1 MKRLK
6 SFVGIILVIAIVCSL
21 AACGNG
27 KNENT
32 VQDDSGTKGYLSQ
45 EYEEDQLGTP
55 EKEINAQSVYRNL
68 TYTPEMFYGDYRLL
82 GGDDAIKQYCQDMD
96 YIDFNDA
103 SYFNQEGF

>member
-32 VQDDSGTKGYLSQ
+32 VQDDSGTTGYIFL

-55 EKEINAQSVYRNL
+55 GYIFLGHEEDKLGGQRNQYTAQSVYRNL
-68 TYTPEMFYGDYRLL
+68 T
-82 GGDDAIKQYCQDMD
+82 
-96 YIDFNDA
+96 
-103 SYFNQEGF
+103 